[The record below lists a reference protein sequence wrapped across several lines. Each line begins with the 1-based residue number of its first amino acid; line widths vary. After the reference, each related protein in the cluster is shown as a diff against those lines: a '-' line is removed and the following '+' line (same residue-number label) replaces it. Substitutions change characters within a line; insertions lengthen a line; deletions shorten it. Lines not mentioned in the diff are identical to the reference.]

1 MASEAGWAPQRPVAL
16 HILGSTTICRAKVAS
31 VEIIPDQRVLSVT
44 IEAFI
49 WSYRSINDALHRYG
63 RHTGAL
69 TFVIIDGRQTN
80 RADPIYEAIA
90 HMQTLADLSHTSL
103 ASRIADLVYGGPQ
116 DAPMEQAEAGE
127 PIVVAPSFQI
137 RGTMVL
143 TNDQV
148 EAVRLAVSNEP
159 IVAIQVA
166 FGTGKTM
173 VGDIIAALIASR
185 PPSIVV
191 VTATTYA
198 AVAQFTET
206 LLSLDDFAHL
216 EVLRYLS
223 DTAASDNLYPTEVDL
238 NVVLK
243 SLGDR
248 YEAQLDE
255 AEKEF
260 CRGFKEKREL
270 LNSTWKTPLSS
281 SICPKKTN
289 TNMR

>member
-1 MASEAGWAPQRPVAL
+1 MASEAGWVPQRPVAL
-16 HILGSTTICRAKVAS
+16 HILGSSTICRAKVAS
-31 VEIIPDQRVLSVT
+31 VEIIPDQRALSVT

-49 WSYRSINDALHRYG
+49 WSHRSINDALHRYG
-63 RHTGAL
+63 RHTGTL
-69 TFVIIDGRQTN
+69 TFVVIHVRLGRQTN
-80 RADPIYEAIA
+80 RADPIYEAVA
-90 HMQTLADLSHTSL
+90 HMQTLADLSHASL

-116 DAPMEQAEAGE
+116 DAPMEQAEAGD

-137 RGTMVL
+137 RGATMVL
-143 TNDQV
+143 NNDQV

-159 IVAIQVA
+159 IVAIQAA
-166 FGTGKTM
+166 FGTGKTT
-173 VGDIIAALIASR
+173 VGAIIEALIATR

-191 VTATTYA
+191 VTATTNA

-206 LLSLDDFAHL
+206 LFSLDDFAHL
-216 EVLRYLS
+216 EVLRCLS
-223 DTAASDNLYPTEVDL
+223 DTAVSDNLFPTEVDL

-260 CRGFKEKREL
+260 
-270 LNSTWKTPLSS
+270 
-281 SICPKKTN
+281 
-289 TNMR
+289 

>member
-1 MASEAGWAPQRPVAL
+1 MASEAGWVPQRPVAL

-116 DAPMEQAEAGE
+116 DAPMKQAEAGE
-127 PIVVAPSFQI
+127 PIVVAPPFQI
-137 RGTMVL
+137 RGTTMVL

-159 IVAIQVA
+159 IVAIQVT

-173 VGDIIAALIASR
+173 VGAIIAALIASR

-191 VTATTYA
+191 VTTNA
-198 AVAQFTET
+198 AVARFTET

-243 SLGDR
+243 SLVDR

-270 LNSTWKTPLSS
+270 LNSTWKTPLNSS
-281 SICPKKTN
+281 LCPKKTN